1 MKHYVALL
9 LATHTLFCM
18 ERSSLDDVKRDLTDA
33 KRAVI
38 TGIAG
43 QDGTDLSLFLKEK
56 EPDTHIIGLVRP
68 TTNTKRLEY
77 TFDGEV
83 PFRLMD
89 CDLGSTSQV
98 DSIMRSIKPD
108 EVYCLAGQSN
118 VVKSWKDPQENQV
131 NIVGVATFLAAIEA
145 QKLAERS
152 RLVFSGSSEIF
163 GDVATSPQD
172 ELTPHNP
179 RNPYGTS
186 KEAAWRLLDLYR
198 RQKGEHASCAY
209 LYNHTGIFRGSPFA
223 EKQIIKDIVLAHDP
237 SSDRSFP
244 IQVGNVEAQR
254 DWNASGEVVRGMHLM
269 LQQEEPGDY
278 VLSSGTLHKVRDLV
292 EMGFAHYKREIRWDG
307 SGLDEKGYDA
317 KTGELLVEVDRRFYR
332 PAEVVPLCGNPQ
344 KAYDVLGWK
353 TEKTFEELVSEMIES
368 EKIYVLDP
376 ERCAW

>member
-118 VVKSWKDPQENQV
+118 VVKSWKDPQEN
-131 NIVGVATFLAAIEA
+131 
-145 QKLAERS
+145 
-152 RLVFSGSSEIF
+152 
-163 GDVATSPQD
+163 
-172 ELTPHNP
+172 
-179 RNPYGTS
+179 
-186 KEAAWRLLDLYR
+186 
-198 RQKGEHASCAY
+198 
-209 LYNHTGIFRGSPFA
+209 
-223 EKQIIKDIVLAHDP
+223 
-237 SSDRSFP
+237 
-244 IQVGNVEAQR
+244 
-254 DWNASGEVVRGMHLM
+254 
-269 LQQEEPGDY
+269 
-278 VLSSGTLHKVRDLV
+278 
-292 EMGFAHYKREIRWDG
+292 
-307 SGLDEKGYDA
+307 
-317 KTGELLVEVDRRFYR
+317 
-332 PAEVVPLCGNPQ
+332 
-344 KAYDVLGWK
+344 
-353 TEKTFEELVSEMIES
+353 
-368 EKIYVLDP
+368 
-376 ERCAW
+376 